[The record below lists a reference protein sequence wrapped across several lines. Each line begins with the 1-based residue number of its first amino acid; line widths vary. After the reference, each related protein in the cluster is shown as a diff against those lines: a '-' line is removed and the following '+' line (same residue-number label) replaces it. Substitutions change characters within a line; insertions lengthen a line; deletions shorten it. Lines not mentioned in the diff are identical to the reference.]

1 MSVDNMSSSCLFD
14 FTKPPSRSKKNSN
27 QNSNPKQQ
35 PIAESSISTL
45 TSSSSSSSASSSS
58 ASASASSSSSSS
70 SASSSCAHTNPNQ
83 KTDKNIITDQDKEND
98 HLEFALWPN
107 YLCLYLEYAL
117 PYDTSMTVS
126 HNLAQL
132 PHCYPNC
139 LSTVDA
145 RSISREKCP
154 LIGALTQSHHSQNS
168 NNNNNKNSDSSN
180 SSQQSSTSVVLLAK
194 LKLDLNLNISDFV
207 FNNTFF
213 FETRDRRTIECTT
226 TIYSFGNVV
235 LESKEIQQALW
246 LNEGKYMYSFVFVN
260 QFFDAFMKGIRS
272 LQSWEEVDIAIHN
285 LCIVQVFEDMETKY
299 NSTAPGTMDPSLVE
313 TNISPES
320 CVGSSSRGRP
330 SLLSMVYEFERGH
343 GTIDMCAVGDAATN
357 EKFGIGRGLDVL
369 IDTKPEA

>member
-45 TSSSSSSSASSSS
+45 TSSSSSSSSASSSS

-70 SASSSCAHTNPNQ
+70 SAS
-83 KTDKNIITDQDKEND
+83 
-98 HLEFALWPN
+98 
-107 YLCLYLEYAL
+107 
-117 PYDTSMTVS
+117 YDTSMTVS